1 MEEVH
6 SKIDLVQD
14 GVLMLRF
21 MIDAIKE
28 KETVDGGVIMLGS
41 IASQI
46 GMAATLLRQ
55 HMNRLEHENKA
66 SKEAY
71 SALLKRYEGLAFE
84 LEAKERG
91 YVKYPQM
98 AEE

>member
-1 MEEVH
+1 MEEVY

-28 KETVDGGVIMLGS
+28 RETIDGGVIMLGS

-46 GMAATLLRQ
+46 GMAATLLRG
-55 HMNRLEHENKA
+55 HINRLEKEA
-66 SKEAY
+66 QISKEAY
-71 SALLKRYEGLAFE
+71 ANLLKRYEGLAFE
-84 LEAKERG
+84 VEAKEKG
-91 YVKYPQM
+91 YIKYIS
-98 AEE
+98 EEV